1 MRFCRRY
8 EVALRRNTHTAQTDP
23 KQSAPAVTKFHS
35 KLLRFRRRG
44 FSQTKDIANI
54 DQTPLLLV
62 LYDRKTCADKEGAVK
77 YGAYQDHLVLISG
90 SAVCNWQYLGM
101 VYPDFIRWLYFV
113 EKAWE
118 LLGKSKKVRTAECR
132 LNFNQKL
139 GATNQWWKN
148 GYQNNGK
155 ISL

>member
-1 MRFCRRY
+1 MEVRANGKFLKRWWFNRRAEQLLKDHYPGKELKSSDQWFMRFCRRY

-62 LYDRKTCADKEGAVK
+62 FYDRKTCADKEGAVK

-90 SAVCNWQYLGM
+90 SAVCN
-101 VYPDFIRWLYFV
+101 
-113 EKAWE
+113 
-118 LLGKSKKVRTAECR
+118 
-132 LNFNQKL
+132 
-139 GATNQWWKN
+139 
-148 GYQNNGK
+148 
-155 ISL
+155 